1 MFKSSTFLHRET
13 ILLALETLAP
23 KLSADCLSKQIFS
36 NVFYLAQD
44 PVENVKMS
52 VCLALGVLY
61 GNLPKEKDAIKK
73 LLRNLKDDKDNDV
86 KEMAVKVLAKLD

>member
-1 MFKSSTFLHRET
+1 
-13 ILLALETLAP
+13 
-23 KLSADCLSKQIFS
+23 
-36 NVFYLAQD
+36 
-44 PVENVKMS
+44 VENVKMS